1 MAIFPTHATIDS
13 GSDLKQAFAAMGCD
27 TGNLPVAYY
36 DALFEIIEEH
46 ASGEEHYELDI
57 IDWDCATTY
66 TVLGEAHITP
76 AMYCAFGEET
86 NTEKLAGYLQ
96 GYTTVIW
103 YDESTVYHFAY

>member
-13 GSDLKQAFAAMGCD
+13 GSDLKQAFADMGCD

-57 IDWDCATTY
+57 IAWDCATTY
-66 TVLGEAHITP
+66 TTLGEATP
-76 AMYCAFGEET
+76 AMYCAET
-86 NTEKLAGYLQ
+86 NTEELAGYLQ